1 MVSQLKKSNRDLKLE
16 VQEKDR
22 LIEQLRRNIKM
33 SKYQEIEIEM
43 TVYID
48 ECLRLRHQLEQVLTE
63 KNILMQQQAM
73 NMVDN
78 GVGSQRNYEDIAN
91 LEEAFKYQEMEL
103 QKERENAS
111 SMHMQ
116 LIKLQEHSGKLKDK
130 QDNNKKKLRDLK
142 SVTHANKRQTA
153 LLDLKTRECGALK
166 DQAMEFQRKLQEK
179 EKVYN
184 QNRDLVTK
192 NCSQSSAIDRLKREA
207 QDKDR
212 KVEELANEVTKLRM
226 QQNQYR
232 APGQG
237 GGYSAPPRRPSRDG
251 GKGSQRATP
260 IHTKAAKAPEAPK
273 QLNSDIPAKA
283 PQARSQERKQ
293 AQADRDSGDKKA
305 PSPQVQAAKAASIG
319 SKASEGSRRPEDSL
333 QKVSQKGQILEAT
346 KEDEDKDDEQKE
358 NQNSK
363 NLQSAQAESGADK
376 DNGQDES
383 GYNEKFEDDG
393 EGKGLDEDGQV
404 EQDENT
410 NRERGLSASPAQK
423 NIGSKVDEAHE

>member
-166 DQAMEFQRKLQEK
+166 DQANEFQRKLQEK

-184 QNRDLVTK
+184 
-192 NCSQSSAIDRLKREA
+192 
-207 QDKDR
+207 
-212 KVEELANEVTKLRM
+212 
-226 QQNQYR
+226 
-232 APGQG
+232 
-237 GGYSAPPRRPSRDG
+237 
-251 GKGSQRATP
+251 
-260 IHTKAAKAPEAPK
+260 
-273 QLNSDIPAKA
+273 
-283 PQARSQERKQ
+283 
-293 AQADRDSGDKKA
+293 
-305 PSPQVQAAKAASIG
+305 
-319 SKASEGSRRPEDSL
+319 
-333 QKVSQKGQILEAT
+333 
-346 KEDEDKDDEQKE
+346 
-358 NQNSK
+358 
-363 NLQSAQAESGADK
+363 
-376 DNGQDES
+376 
-383 GYNEKFEDDG
+383 
-393 EGKGLDEDGQV
+393 
-404 EQDENT
+404 
-410 NRERGLSASPAQK
+410 
-423 NIGSKVDEAHE
+423 